1 MVLRG
6 LDGDTAARPNR
17 GATSVVVKRDTNPAQ
32 IVGNKG
38 TRLMDASAD
47 YPALRDILTT
57 ETEIEAILGKPAP
70 RIVAKTISTLDSICL
85 AYIARSPFVIVASCD
100 AAGRM
105 DVSPKG
111 DPAGFVHVLDRQT
124 LAVPERPGNR
134 RADTFRNVL
143 QNPRVGLIF
152 IIPGKGETL
161 RVSGTARIS
170 RDLWLRERM
179 AVAGRLPDLALVVT
193 VEEAFVHC
201 TKCVVRSRMWQPDTW
216 NPEGLA
222 SSPEAVIAHA
232 GLDMPVAEL
241 QALSPNDIQNRL
253 Y

>member
-1 MVLRG
+1 MGAMMEKPELRE
-6 LDGDTAARPNR
+6 
-17 GATSVVVKRDTNPAQ
+17 
-32 IVGNKG
+32 
-38 TRLMDASAD
+38 
-47 YPALRDILTT
+47 ILTT
-57 ETEIEAILGKPAP
+57 EVEIEAILGKPAP
-70 RIVAKTISTLDSICL
+70 RIVAKTINALDDICL
-85 AYIARSPFVIVASCD
+85 AYIARSPFVMVASCD

-124 LAVPERPGNR
+124 LAIPERPGNR

-143 QNPRVGLIF
+143 QNPRIGLIF

-161 RVSGTARIS
+161 RVSGTARIA
-170 RDLWLRERM
+170 RDPWLRERM
-179 AVAGRLPDLALVVT
+179 AVAGRIPELALVVT

-201 TKCVVRSRMWQPDTW
+201 TKCVVRSRLWQPDTW
-216 NPEGLA
+216 NPDGLA

-232 GLDMPVAEL
+232 RLDMPVAEL
-241 QALSPNDIQNRL
+241 QALSENDIRTRL

>member
-1 MVLRG
+1 M
-6 LDGDTAARPNR
+6 
-17 GATSVVVKRDTNPAQ
+17 
-32 IVGNKG
+32 
-38 TRLMDASAD
+38 D
-47 YPALRDILTT
+47 YPELREILST
-57 ETEIEAILGKPAP
+57 EEEIESILGKPAP
-70 RIVAKTISTLDSICL
+70 RIVAKTINTLDEICL
-85 AYIARSPFVIVASCD
+85 SYIARAPFVIVASCD

-111 DPAGFVHVLDRQT
+111 DPPGFVQVLDRHT
-124 LAVPERPGNR
+124 IAIPERPGNR

-143 QNPRVGLIF
+143 QNPRIGLIF

-161 RVSGTARIS
+161 RVSGTARIA
-170 RDLWLRERM
+170 RDQWLRERM
-179 AVAGRLPDLALVVT
+179 AVGGRVPDLALVVT

-216 NPEGLA
+216 NPDGLA

-232 GLDMPVAEL
+232 RLDMPVAEL
-241 QALSPNDIQNRL
+241 QALSENDIRTRL